1 MNEYRVALESPTPG
15 YQIFR
20 YPGDVYVLESI
31 DGYDYEARSIDE
43 IYDFLKEKK
52 LI

>member
-1 MNEYRVALESPTPG
+1 MNEDRIPLESPAPG

-20 YPGDVYVLESI
+20 CPGDVYILESI

-43 IYDFLKEKK
+43 IYEYLEEKN
-52 LI
+52 LR

>member
-1 MNEYRVALESPTPG
+1 MNEDRIPLESPASG

-20 YPGDVYVLESI
+20 YPGDLYVLESI

-43 IYDFLKEKK
+43 IYDYLKDKK